1 MSRAKRPETSIPRLA
16 LRRAE
21 AAAAI
26 GVSEDHFRAH
36 VAPQLRWTR
45 PGDGRVALVSVREL
59 ERYLEENARR
69 WDGEAA

>member
-1 MSRAKRPETSIPRLA
+1 MSGTRPRSDIPRLA

-26 GVSEDHFRAH
+26 AVGEDHFRAH

-59 ERYLEENARR
+59 ERYLDENARR
-69 WDGEAA
+69 WDGETA